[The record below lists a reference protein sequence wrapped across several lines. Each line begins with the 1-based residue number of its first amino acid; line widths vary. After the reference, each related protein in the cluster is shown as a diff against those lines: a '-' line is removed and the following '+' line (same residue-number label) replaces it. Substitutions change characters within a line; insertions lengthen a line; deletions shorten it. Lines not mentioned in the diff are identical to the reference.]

1 MPVTSNI
8 VVTFSEPIQ
17 RGSGSI
23 ILRDG
28 IGNTLEWY
36 DAASSSRL
44 SINGNVLTIDP
55 STNLPPGIS
64 ITLEITTGSL
74 RDLTGNGVA
83 LSDSYGFST
92 VVNASDPRW
101 SGTLGNDQFSV
112 PAGALVADGLAGIDT
127 LVFAQTRAAYTVQA
141 TLTGFNVVASNGS
154 SNTQTTHV
162 ERLQF
167 ADPAPSANG
176 HWALD
181 FAGDGHAG
189 TVAKILG
196 AVFGPDSI
204 HNAGYFGI
212 GLKLMDDGM
221 AYEPLMQLAL
231 DAAIGAGASNG
242 AVVTLLYTNVV
253 GVAPQPADLA
263 YFVGLLDS
271 HAFTPAT
278 LGILAADHS
287 LNLGHIDLV
296 GLAQTGIAYIPY
308 AGG

>member
-1 MPVTSNI
+1 M
-8 VVTFSEPIQ
+8 
-17 RGSGSI
+17 
-23 ILRDG
+23 
-28 IGNTLEWY
+28 
-36 DAASSSRL
+36 
-44 SINGNVLTIDP
+44 
-55 STNLPPGIS
+55 
-64 ITLEITTGSL
+64 
-74 RDLTGNGVA
+74 
-83 LSDSYGFST
+83 
-92 VVNASDPRW
+92 
-101 SGTLGNDQFSV
+101 
-112 PAGALVADGLAGIDT
+112 
-127 LVFAQTRAAYTVQA
+127 FAQTRAAYTVQA

-167 ADPAPSANG
+167 ADPALSANG
-176 HWALD
+176 HLALD
-181 FAGDGHAG
+181 LAGDGHAG

-196 AVFGPDSI
+196 AVFSPSSVLGKPE
-204 HNAGYFGI
+204 YVGI

-296 GLAQTGIAYIPY
+296 GLAQNGIAYIPY